1 MSLMEPKDEEAIYWR
16 ERWLRA
22 CERED
27 DHVAVKLDDF
37 IEDLDTVRRYRRAL
51 EEIANP
57 ARAKEASAIA
67 SAALHEEQR

>member
-1 MSLMEPKDEEAIYWR
+1 
-16 ERWLRA
+16 
-22 CERED
+22 
-27 DHVAVKLDDF
+27 VKLDDF